1 MSLAQ
6 RISAPALLLLTG
18 KTQPYLESRTFQQAD
33 VELRLKHML
42 LLLLD
47 LKHTCLAYD
56 CETAW
61 HPAPQPCG
69 DSDLVNTFLS
79 PAP

>member
-18 KTQPYLESRTFQQAD
+18 KTQPHLESRVRTSQQAD

-42 LLLLD
+42 LLLD
-47 LKHTCLAYD
+47 LKHTLAWPM
-56 CETAW
+56 TVKR
-61 HPAPQPCG
+61 PG
-69 DSDLVNTFLS
+69 TLFLS
-79 PAP
+79 PAVTRTL